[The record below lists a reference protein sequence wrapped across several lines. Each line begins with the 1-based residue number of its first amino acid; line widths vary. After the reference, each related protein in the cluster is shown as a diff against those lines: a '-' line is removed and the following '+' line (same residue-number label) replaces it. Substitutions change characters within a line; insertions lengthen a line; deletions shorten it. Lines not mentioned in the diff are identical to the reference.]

1 MVRLPSLDLKL
12 MRDMWR
18 MRGNLLAVAIVAAC
32 GAATYVTMRG
42 AYEALVEGRA
52 SYYATHRFADV
63 FANAKRMPRTLLPR
77 IEKLPGVT
85 AVEGRIVNKA
95 ILDIAGFA
103 DPVTAL
109 IVSVPADRRPE
120 LNDLFIRK
128 GRYIAPGARNEVI
141 LGEAFATAQSLAPG
155 ASIDAVINGR
165 WQRLRV
171 VGVASSPEFIYVLGG
186 AAVFPDDR
194 RFGVMWMDRETLA
207 ATFDMEDGFN
217 SVAIR
222 LAPGG
227 SEQDVIV
234 GVDALLA
241 RYGGDGAY
249 GRAEQPSHQMLD
261 GEIKQDRV
269 TGIVVPAIFLGVAAF
284 LIHNVLLRIIALQRS
299 QIGVLKAFGYEDR
312 AIAAHYLKMALA
324 TVLAG
329 GLAGIALGVW
339 LGGGLASMYENF
351 FHLPHLRFRLSAV
364 NAAGVFLVC
373 ALAAVTGALPA
384 IRRALALPPAE
395 AMRPEPPARFR
406 PLVIERLGYVHL
418 LSPAARMI
426 LRDLERRP
434 LRAAVSVISIAL
446 ATALLV
452 VGQFGLDALDETVEI
467 QFRAARRDDVRLDFQ
482 EVRGTEIA
490 QALAKLPGVTLAEPF
505 RVVAAR
511 VRHGH
516 RSKRTAV
523 FGLAPDAELQRIVD
537 VERREIPV
545 PPEGMVVSMGLA
557 KLLGV
562 APGDLLEVEFL
573 EGERRKRRVPIVGVV
588 EEPIGLFAYMD
599 RTALARQL
607 GEGPAYSDAYLRV
620 DAKRLPELY
629 AELKRTPA
637 IAGVTL
643 REATIESF
651 LDTVAENIR
660 TSTLILVGFA
670 CVIAA
675 GVVYNGARIAL
686 SEQAVTLASLRILG
700 FTRRE
705 VTGMLLGEQ
714 ALITLAAIPAGF
726 LAGYALCAW
735 LVTLLETELYRLP
748 LTVSTR
754 TYAYAAAAVVGA
766 AIVSGAIVAWRV
778 RSLDLVAVL
787 KTRE

>member
-1 MVRLPSLDLKL
+1 
-12 MRDMWR
+12 
-18 MRGNLLAVAIVAAC
+18 
-32 GAATYVTMRG
+32 
-42 AYEALVEGRA
+42 
-52 SYYATHRFADV
+52 
-63 FANAKRMPRTLLPR
+63 
-77 IEKLPGVT
+77 
-85 AVEGRIVNKA
+85 
-95 ILDIAGFA
+95 
-103 DPVTAL
+103 
-109 IVSVPADRRPE
+109 
-120 LNDLFIRK
+120 
-128 GRYIAPGARNEVI
+128 
-141 LGEAFATAQSLAPG
+141 
-155 ASIDAVINGR
+155 
-165 WQRLRV
+165 
-171 VGVASSPEFIYVLGG
+171 
-186 AAVFPDDR
+186 
-194 RFGVMWMDRETLA
+194 
-207 ATFDMEDGFN
+207 
-217 SVAIR
+217 
-222 LAPGG
+222 
-227 SEQDVIV
+227 
-234 GVDALLA
+234 
-241 RYGGDGAY
+241 
-249 GRAEQPSHQMLD
+249 
-261 GEIKQDRV
+261 
-269 TGIVVPAIFLGVAAF
+269 
-284 LIHNVLLRIIALQRS
+284 
-299 QIGVLKAFGYEDR
+299 
-312 AIAAHYLKMALA
+312 MALA
-324 TVLAG
+324 TVFAG
-329 GLAGIALGVW
+329 CLAGIALGVW
-339 LGGGLASMYENF
+339 LGGGLASMYESF
-351 FHLPHLRFRLSAV
+351 FHLPHIRFQLSAV
-364 NAAGVFLVC
+364 NAAGVVLVC
-373 ALAAVTGALPA
+373 VLAAVTGALPA

-406 PLVIERLGYVHL
+406 PLVVERLGYVHL

-426 LRDLERRP
+426 FRDLERRP

-446 ATALLV
+446 ATALLI

-467 QFRAARRDDVRLDFQ
+467 QFRAARRDDARLDFQ
-482 EVRGTEIA
+482 EVRGTSIA
-490 QALAKLPGVTLAEPF
+490 QDLAKLPGVTLAEPF
-505 RVVAAR
+505 RVVTAR
-511 VRHGH
+511 VRNGH

-545 PPEGMVVSMGLA
+545 PPEGTVVSMGLA

-573 EGERRKRRVPIVGVV
+573 EGERRKRMVPIVGLV

-599 RTALARQL
+599 RRALAREL

-637 IAGVTL
+637 VSGVTL
-643 REATIESF
+643 REATVQSF

-714 ALITLAAIPAGF
+714 ALLTLAAIPVGF
-726 LAGYALCAW
+726 LMGYALCAW

-748 LTVSTR
+748 LVVSTR
-754 TYAYAAAAVVGA
+754 TYAHGAAAVVGS